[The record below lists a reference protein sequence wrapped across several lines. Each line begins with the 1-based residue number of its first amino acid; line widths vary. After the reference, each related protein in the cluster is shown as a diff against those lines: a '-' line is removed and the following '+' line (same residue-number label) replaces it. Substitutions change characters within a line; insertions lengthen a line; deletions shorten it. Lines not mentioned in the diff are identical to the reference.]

1 MKNRHFC
8 VICML
13 LPVIFLCTFLAGCGK
28 EPQADPADV
37 PFLSQVWTQD
47 LEALP
52 HTMEVRWQS
61 GDLELLDATEGEG
74 GYLLLVQDANDTYQI
89 TLDDNFNEVNR
100 QKTSVSHAK
109 RFLHTKQGVFAYAP
123 NESGTYDVWKDLSC
137 YLPVGGDDTSDFQMV
152 VADQQLYICA
162 NGRLFYQ
169 TEEISLDTLRAVPYI
184 TDQPDLLYA
193 VAVVPWKGRVYA
205 VLREE
210 EAGSMLYVPLKD
222 GAVLLEDAALSFT
235 QGVRFA
241 AAGERIYY
249 VGEDGVI
256 YFLRCDLPELGVAE
270 QAFFDL
276 TQDGLQAGDIRA
288 VLAREN
294 GKLMLLLR
302 DKLVEVVPV
311 VS

>member
-1 MKNRHFC
+1 M
-8 VICML
+8 
-13 LPVIFLCTFLAGCGK
+13 
-28 EPQADPADV
+28 
-37 PFLSQVWTQD
+37 
-47 LEALP
+47 
-52 HTMEVRWQS
+52 
-61 GDLELLDATEGEG
+61 
-74 GYLLLVQDANDTYQI
+74 
-89 TLDDNFNEVNR
+89 
-100 QKTSVSHAK
+100 
-109 RFLHTKQGVFAYAP
+109 FAYAP

-294 GKLMLLLR
+294 GKLT
-302 DKLVEVVPV
+302 
-311 VS
+311 VSYTHLTLPTT

>member
-13 LPVIFLCTFLAGCGK
+13 LPVIFLCTILAGCGK

-37 PFLSQVWTQD
+37 PFLSQVCTQD

-162 NGRLFYQ
+162 NGRLFL
-169 TEEISLDTLRAVPYI
+169 SDGRNLSRHLACSP
-184 TDQPDLLYA
+184 LYH
-193 VAVVPWKGRVYA
+193 R
-205 VLREE
+205 
-210 EAGSMLYVPLKD
+210 S
-222 GAVLLEDAALSFT
+222 T
-235 QGVRFA
+235 
-241 AAGERIYY
+241 
-249 VGEDGVI
+249 
-256 YFLRCDLPELGVAE
+256 
-270 QAFFDL
+270 
-276 TQDGLQAGDIRA
+276 
-288 VLAREN
+288 
-294 GKLMLLLR
+294 
-302 DKLVEVVPV
+302 
-311 VS
+311 